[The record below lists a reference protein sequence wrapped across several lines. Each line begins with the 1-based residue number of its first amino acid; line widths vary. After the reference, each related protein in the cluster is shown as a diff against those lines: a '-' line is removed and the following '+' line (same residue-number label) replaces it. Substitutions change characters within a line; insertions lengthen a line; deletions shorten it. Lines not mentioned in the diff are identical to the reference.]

1 MKILVSSLSA
11 SAITILLILVPLP
24 SNASI
29 ACFSHDQCPVGSLC
43 GDGRCSNP
51 FVKGCL
57 HAMAARKGGRM
68 NSSNGD
74 GTTIFKPRVCN
85 SDDHADG
92 GSSDNCVKAEFPY
105 KEVRIS
111 PGNWDSSVMVSKK
124 HHAESCCTSN
134 STH

>member
-1 MKILVSSLSA
+1 MKILGSSISA

-29 ACFSHDQCPVGSLC
+29 ACSSHDQCPVGSLC

-57 HAMAARKGGRM
+57 HTMAARKGGH
-68 NSSNGD
+68 GD

-92 GSSDNCVKAEFPY
+92 GSSDNCVKKAEFPY

-111 PGNWDSSVMVSKK
+111 PANWDSSVMVSKN
-124 HHAESCCTSN
+124 HHA
-134 STH
+134 